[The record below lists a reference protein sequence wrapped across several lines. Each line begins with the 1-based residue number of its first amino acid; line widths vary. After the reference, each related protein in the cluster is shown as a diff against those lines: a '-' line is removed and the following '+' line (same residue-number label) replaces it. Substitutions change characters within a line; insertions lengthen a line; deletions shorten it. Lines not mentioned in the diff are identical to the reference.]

1 MALHLLYS
9 LAGSLLLTLL
19 IEVSFALIWGVRRQL
34 WMIVLM
40 NIITNP
46 TVVTLHF
53 LIANYTAW
61 NLPVCIFLLETAA
74 VAVEARLCRVLL
86 PHPWL
91 FALCINLVSFGIG
104 CLL

>member
-9 LAGSLLLTLL
+9 VAGSLLLTLL
-19 IEVSFALIWGVRRQL
+19 IEVGFALIWGVRRQL

-46 TVVTLHF
+46 AVVTLHF
-53 LIANYTAW
+53 LIANYTVW
-61 NLPVCIFLLETAA
+61 NLPVCIFLLEAAA
-74 VAVEARLCRVLL
+74 VAAEAWLCRDLL
-86 PHPWL
+86 PRPWL
-91 FALCINLVSFGIG
+91 FALYINLVSFGIG

>member
-19 IEVSFALIWGVRRQL
+19 IEVIFALIWGVRRQL

-46 TVVTLHF
+46 AVVTLHF
-53 LIANYTAW
+53 LIANYTVW
-61 NLPVCIFLLETAA
+61 NLPVCIFLLEAAA
-74 VAVEARLCRVLL
+74 VAAEAWLCRDLL
-86 PHPWL
+86 PRPWL
-91 FALCINLVSFGIG
+91 FALYINLVSFGIG

>member
-19 IEVSFALIWGVRRQL
+19 IEILFALIWGIRREL
-34 WMIVLM
+34 WMVVLM
-40 NIITNP
+40 NVTTNP
-46 TVVTLHF
+46 AVVTLHF
-53 LIANYTAW
+53 LIANYTDW
-61 NLPVCIFLLETAA
+61 NLPVCIFLLEAAA
-74 VAVEARLCRVLL
+74 VAVEARMCRGLIRR
-86 PHPWL
+86 PWL